1 MGIGVIQ
8 KSIKFKSSS
17 SNTISLFKLKK
28 KKTILNINSINI
40 LNLIFIFIRRL
51 FYPKILYK
59 LIFYLHLNMRNQNHK
74 EVVGRSQQ
82 IYT

>member
-28 KKTILNINSINI
+28 KITILNINSIKI
-40 LNLIFIFIRRL
+40 LNLIFIFIRR
-51 FYPKILYK
+51 IL
-59 LIFYLHLNMRNQNHK
+59 
-74 EVVGRSQQ
+74 S
-82 IYT
+82 

>member
-28 KKTILNINSINI
+28 KITILNINSIKI
-40 LNLIFIFIRRL
+40 LNLIFIFI
-51 FYPKILYK
+51 
-59 LIFYLHLNMRNQNHK
+59 
-74 EVVGRSQQ
+74 
-82 IYT
+82 